1 MRLGR
6 EHGGGRLTKAKPAV
20 SVVGDDVDVESSGDG
35 PVLCRVADAGLLV
48 RGNGVAQS
56 VMSGCGCGG

>member
-20 SVVGDDVDVESSGDG
+20 QLEMMLTLRVRVPDLCFVE
-35 PVLCRVADAGLLV
+35 VADAGLLV